1 MKVFILTALAFL
13 LGIDD
18 VSTKMFRRP
27 LLIAPIVGLI
37 LGNLQAGLV
46 IGATLEIM
54 WMGIGDVGAY
64 MAPDIITG
72 TMIST
77 SLAIMGNSNGSIST
91 MVATAITLAV
101 PTSILAQQLLVLIE
115 TINCSLNGWAKRL
128 ADNADV
134 KGTYWLTWPP
144 ALLYGFTRAFPTFL
158 ALQFGAGAIQQAI
171 NDLPKFIING
181 LSTAGSIIPAVGIAL
196 LMMTMLKK
204 GELWMFVILGFVLS
218 SYLKLDILPI
228 TLIALVFAFL
238 YERATREPAAKPAAS
253 QAVQATGTITSDSD
267 EDEED
272 YDL

>member
-27 LLIAPIVGLI
+27 LLIAPIVGII
-37 LGNLQAGLV
+37 LGNLQAGLI

-64 MAPDIITG
+64 MAPDLITG

-77 SLAIMGNSNGSIST
+77 SLAIMGNSTGSIST

-115 TINCSLNGWAKRL
+115 TVNCSLNGWAKKL

-181 LSTAGSIIPAVGIAL
+181 LSTAGSIIPSVGIAL

-204 GELWMFVILGFVLS
+204 RELWMFVILGFVLS

-228 TLIALVFAFL
+228 TLIAMVFAFL
-238 YERATREPAAKPAAS
+238 YERATRESVNQAVAS
-253 QAVQATGTITSDSD
+253 QTVQTSIGD

>member
-13 LGIDD
+13 LGIDN

-27 LLIAPIVGLI
+27 LLIAPIVGII
-37 LGNLQAGLV
+37 LGNLQAGLI
-46 IGATLEIM
+46 IGATLEVM

-77 SLAIMGNSNGSIST
+77 SLAIMGNANGNIST

-115 TINCSLNGWAKRL
+115 TVNCSLNGWAKRL

-134 KGTYWLTWPP
+134 KGTFWLTWPP
-144 ALLYGFTRAFPTFL
+144 AFLYGFACAFPTFL

-181 LSTAGSIIPAVGIAL
+181 LSTAGSIIPSVGIAL

-204 GELWMFVILGFVLS
+204 GELWMFIILGFVLS

-238 YERATREPAAKPAAS
+238 YERATREPSAKAQVSPNTQVDNSNSAEE
-253 QAVQATGTITSDSD
+253 D
-267 EDEED
+267 DEED

>member
-13 LGIDD
+13 LGIDN

-27 LLIAPIVGLI
+27 LLIAPIVGII
-37 LGNLQAGLV
+37 LGNLQAGLI
-46 IGATLEIM
+46 IGATLEVM

-77 SLAIMGNSNGSIST
+77 SLAIMGNTSGNIST

-115 TINCSLNGWAKRL
+115 TVNCSLNGWAKRL

-134 KGTYWLTWPP
+134 KGTFWLTWPP
-144 ALLYGFTRAFPTFL
+144 AFLYGFACAFPTFL

-181 LSTAGSIIPAVGIAL
+181 LSTAGSIIPSVGIAL

-204 GELWMFVILGFVLS
+204 GELWMFIILGFVLS

-238 YERATREPAAKPAAS
+238 YERATREPSAKAQVSPNTQVENLNSAEE
-253 QAVQATGTITSDSD
+253 D
-267 EDEED
+267 DEED

>member
-1 MKVFILTALAFL
+1 
-13 LGIDD
+13 
-18 VSTKMFRRP
+18 
-27 LLIAPIVGLI
+27 
-37 LGNLQAGLV
+37 
-46 IGATLEIM
+46 
-54 WMGIGDVGAY
+54 
-64 MAPDIITG
+64 
-72 TMIST
+72 
-77 SLAIMGNSNGSIST
+77 

-115 TINCSLNGWAKRL
+115 TVNCSLNGWAKKL

-181 LSTAGSIIPAVGIAL
+181 LSTAGSIIPSVGIAL

-204 GELWMFVILGFVLS
+204 RELWMFVILGFVLS

-228 TLIALVFAFL
+228 TLIAIVFAFL
-238 YERATREPAAKPAAS
+238 YERATRELANQAVAS
-253 QAVQATGTITSDSD
+253 QPVQTSIGD

>member
-1 MKVFILTALAFL
+1 MKVFIITVLAFF

-18 VSTKMFRRP
+18 VSTKLFRRP

-37 LGNLQAGLV
+37 LGNLQAGLI

-54 WMGIGDVGAY
+54 WMGIGNVGAY
-64 MAPDIITG
+64 MAPDLITG

-77 SLAIMGNSNGSIST
+77 ALAIMGNPGRSIST

-101 PTSILAQQLLVLIE
+101 PTSILAQQLLILVE

-128 ADNADV
+128 ADKADV
-134 KGTYWLTWPP
+134 KGTFWLTWPP
-144 ALLYGFTRAFPTFL
+144 AILYGFTRAFPTFL
-158 ALQFGAGAIQQAI
+158 ALQFGAGAIQKVVS
-171 NDLPKFIING
+171 DLPKFIIDG

-196 LMMTMLKK
+196 LMMSMLKK
-204 GELWMFVILGFVLS
+204 AELWMFLILGFVLS
-218 SYLKLDILPI
+218 SYLKLEILPI

-238 YERATREPAAKPAAS
+238 YERATRETTTNSATKPAMA
-253 QAVQATGTITSDSD
+253 QETSSD
-267 EDEED
+267 DIDEED

>member
-1 MKVFILTALAFL
+1 MKVLILTILAFL
-13 LGIDD
+13 LGIDN

-27 LLIAPIVGLI
+27 LLMAPLVGLI
-37 LGNLQAGLV
+37 LGNLQASLA

-64 MAPDIITG
+64 MAPDLITG

-77 SLAIMGNSNGSIST
+77 SLAIMGNTNGSIST
-91 MVATAITLAV
+91 MIATAITLAV

-115 TINCSLNGWAKRL
+115 TVNCSLNGWAKRL

-134 KGTYWLTWPP
+134 KGTYWLTWPS
-144 ALLYGFTRAFPTFL
+144 AILYGLACGFPTFL

-171 NDLPKFIING
+171 NDLPKFIVNG

-204 GELWMFVILGFVLS
+204 SELWMFVILGFVFS
-218 SYLKLDILPI
+218 SYMKLDILPI

-238 YERATREPAAKPAAS
+238 YERATREPEVKAVAGNTGEINNSES
-253 QAVQATGTITSDSD
+253 QVD
-267 EDEED
+267 EDAED